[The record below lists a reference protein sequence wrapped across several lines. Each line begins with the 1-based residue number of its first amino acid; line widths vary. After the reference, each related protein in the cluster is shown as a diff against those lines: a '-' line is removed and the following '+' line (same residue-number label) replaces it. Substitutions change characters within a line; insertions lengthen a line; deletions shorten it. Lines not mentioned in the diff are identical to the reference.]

1 MGSLLARQCCITFP
15 SLECDAGSTGIT
27 IAKGQPHETLR
38 SLGRHLLQRALLMG
52 TYRALR
58 GLNARLQAL
67 FVITLVFRMGTLA
80 FPFYAAY
87 LIHQHAV
94 SAATAG
100 VLVGV
105 YGAGALCT
113 DLIIG
118 AVIKRFSANRVILGA
133 LLLNALLLLVIPSVD
148 NPLALLV
155 LSFLWGAC
163 YEAFTPAT
171 FSETVAHSTLETRK
185 VAFSCN
191 RLAINVGMAI
201 GPLLGSLVFLSHPN
215 AVFYINALLSLLA
228 FAACLYFARSNPE
241 AHGAP
246 VAGKGEGLPEA
257 APHERSRLL
266 VILLAAL
273 PVHVAYALPPTF
285 LSAYIINYTELPA
298 YYVGIIFF
306 INALL
311 VIVFEVPINL
321 RMAHLSSS
329 RALIAGFLLAGVGF
343 FLMGFGQVGALLML
357 ATVLWSLGEMIVF
370 PGITHYVSSIS
381 SRHTVDRNLGYYAA
395 GVNIGVMV
403 APSLAFML
411 VSQPSL
417 PSPWLLAGFVL
428 LLFAV
433 AVGVMKG
440 SAVLWNK
447 EA

>member
-1 MGSLLARQCCITFP
+1 M
-15 SLECDAGSTGIT
+15 
-27 IAKGQPHETLR
+27 
-38 SLGRHLLQRALLMG
+38 MG

-58 GLNARLQAL
+58 GLNGRLQSL
-67 FVITLVFRMGTLA
+67 FLITLVFRMGTMA

-94 SAATAG
+94 SAGTAG
-100 VLVGV
+100 LLVGV
-105 YGAGALCT
+105 YGAGALFV

-118 AVIKRFSANRVILGA
+118 AVIKRFSANRVILGS
-133 LLLNALLLLVIPSVD
+133 LLLNAVLLLIIPSVD
-148 NPLALLV
+148 NTAALFV

-171 FSETVAHSTLETRK
+171 FSETVTHSSSETRK

-191 RLAINVGMAI
+191 RLAINIGMAI
-201 GPLLGSLVFLSHPN
+201 GPLLGSLIFLSN
-215 AVFYINALLSLLA
+215 ADAVFYLNAALSLVS
-228 FAACLYFARSNPE
+228 FVACLRFGRAV
-241 AHGAP
+241 AVAP
-246 VAGKGEGLPEA
+246 VTTLAGKGNGLPES

-273 PVHVAYALPPTF
+273 PVHIAYALPPTF

-311 VIVFEVPINL
+311 VILFEVPINQ
-321 RMAHLSSS
+321 RMSHLSSS
-329 RALIAGFLLAGVGF
+329 RSLVAGFLVAGVGF
-343 FLMGFGQVGALLML
+343 FLMGFSHIGALLL
-357 ATVLWSLGEMIVF
+357 VATVLWSLGEMIVF

-381 SRHTVDRNLGYYAA
+381 SRHTVDRNLGYYSA
-395 GVNIGVMV
+395 GVNIGVMIT
-403 APSLAFML
+403 PSLAFML

-417 PSPWLLAGFVL
+417 PSPWLLAGTVL

-433 AVGVMKG
+433 AVGVMK
-440 SAVLWNK
+440 SSTLLWNK

>member
-1 MGSLLARQCCITFP
+1 
-15 SLECDAGSTGIT
+15 
-27 IAKGQPHETLR
+27 
-38 SLGRHLLQRALLMG
+38 MG
-52 TYRALR
+52 TLHALR

-67 FVITLVFRMGTLA
+67 FMITLVFRTGTLA

-87 LIHQHAV
+87 LIHQHAI
-94 SAATAG
+94 APGTAG
-100 VLVGV
+100 LLVGV

-118 AVIKRFSANRVILGA
+118 GVIKRFSANRVILGS
-133 LLLNALLLLVIPSVD
+133 LLLNAVLLLVIPSVD
-148 NPLALLV
+148 NTPALLL

-171 FSETVAHSTLETRK
+171 FSETVAHSSLETRK

-191 RLAINVGMAI
+191 RLAINIGMAI
-201 GPLLGSLVFLSHPN
+201 GPLLGSLIFLRN
-215 AVFYINALLSLLA
+215 ADAVFYINALLSLLA
-228 FAACLYFARSNPE
+228 FATCLRFARSLPVTP
-241 AHGAP
+241 GAA
-246 VAGKGEGLPEA
+246 VAGKDEGLPEQ

-329 RALIAGFLLAGVGF
+329 RSLIVGFLLAGSGF
-343 FLMGFGQVGALLML
+343 FLMGFGQVGALLLL

-381 SRHTVDRNLGYYAA
+381 SRDSVARNLGYYSA

-411 VSQPSL
+411 VSRPAL
-417 PSPWLLAGFVL
+417 PSPWLLAGCVL
-428 LLFAV
+428 LLFAI
-433 AVGVMKG
+433 AVGVMKR
-440 SAVLWNK
+440 SALLWN
-447 EA
+447 EQA

>member
-1 MGSLLARQCCITFP
+1 
-15 SLECDAGSTGIT
+15 
-27 IAKGQPHETLR
+27 
-38 SLGRHLLQRALLMG
+38 MG

-58 GLNARLQAL
+58 GLNTRLQSL
-67 FVITLVFRMGTLA
+67 FMITLVFRMGTMA

-100 VLVGV
+100 LLVGV
-105 YGAGALCT
+105 YGAGALFV

-118 AVIKRFSANRVILGA
+118 AVIKRLGANRVILGS
-133 LLLNALLLLVIPSVD
+133 LLLNALLLLIIPSVD
-148 NPLALLV
+148 NTAALFV

-171 FSETVAHSTLETRK
+171 FSETVTHSSSETRK

-191 RLAINVGMAI
+191 RLAINIGMAI
-201 GPLLGSLVFLSHPN
+201 GPLLGSLIFLSN
-215 AVFYINALLSLLA
+215 ADAVFYINAALSLVS
-228 FAACLYFARSNPE
+228 FAACLRFGRAVTVD
-241 AHGAP
+241 AAQAAP
-246 VAGKGEGLPEA
+246 LASKGNGLPET

-298 YYVGIIFF
+298 YYVGVIFF

-311 VIVFEVPINL
+311 VILFEVPINQ

-329 RALIAGFLLAGVGF
+329 RSLVAGFLVAGVGF
-343 FLMGFGQVGALLML
+343 FLMGFSHIGALLL
-357 ATVLWSLGEMIVF
+357 VATVLWSLGEMIVF

-381 SRHTVDRNLGYYAA
+381 SRHTVDRNLGYYSA
-395 GVNIGVMV
+395 GVNIGVMIT
-403 APSLAFML
+403 PSLAFML

-417 PSPWLLAGFVL
+417 PSPWLLAGTVL

-433 AVGVMKG
+433 AVGVMK
-440 SAVLWNK
+440 SSTLLWNK

>member
-1 MGSLLARQCCITFP
+1 
-15 SLECDAGSTGIT
+15 
-27 IAKGQPHETLR
+27 
-38 SLGRHLLQRALLMG
+38 MG
-52 TYRALR
+52 TLHALR

-67 FVITLVFRMGTLA
+67 FMITLVFRTGTLA

-87 LIHQHAV
+87 LIHQHAIAPG
-94 SAATAG
+94 AAG
-100 VLVGV
+100 LLVGV

-118 AVIKRFSANRVILGA
+118 GVIKRFSANRVILGS
-133 LLLNALLLLVIPSVD
+133 LLLNAALLLVIPSVD
-148 NPLALLV
+148 NTLALLL

-171 FSETVAHSTLETRK
+171 FSETVAHSSLETRK

-191 RLAINVGMAI
+191 RLAINIGMAI
-201 GPLLGSLVFLSHPN
+201 GPLLGSLIFLRN
-215 AVFYINALLSLLA
+215 ADAVFYINALLSLLA
-228 FAACLYFARSNPE
+228 FATCLRFARSLPVTP
-241 AHGAP
+241 GAA
-246 VAGKGEGLPEA
+246 VAGKDEGLPEQ

-329 RALIAGFLLAGVGF
+329 RSLIVGLLLAGSGF
-343 FLMGFGQVGALLML
+343 FLMGFGQVGALLLL

-381 SRHTVDRNLGYYAA
+381 SRDSVARNLGYYSA

-411 VSQPSL
+411 VSRPAL
-417 PSPWLLAGFVL
+417 PSPWLLAGCVL
-428 LLFAV
+428 LLFAI
-433 AVGVMKG
+433 AVGVMKR
-440 SAVLWNK
+440 SALLWN
-447 EA
+447 EQA

>member
-1 MGSLLARQCCITFP
+1 M
-15 SLECDAGSTGIT
+15 
-27 IAKGQPHETLR
+27 
-38 SLGRHLLQRALLMG
+38 MG

-58 GLNARLQAL
+58 GLNARLQLL
-67 FVITLVFRMGTLA
+67 FLITLVFRMGTMA

-94 SAATAG
+94 SAGTAG
-100 VLVGV
+100 LLVGV
-105 YGAGALCT
+105 YGAGALFV

-118 AVIKRFSANRVILGA
+118 GVIKRFSANRVILGS
-133 LLLNALLLLVIPSVD
+133 LLLNAVLLLIIPSVD
-148 NPLALLV
+148 NTVVLFV
-155 LSFLWGAC
+155 LSFLWGGC

-171 FSETVAHSTLETRK
+171 FSETVAHSSSESRK

-191 RLAINVGMAI
+191 RLAINIGMAI
-201 GPLLGSLVFLSHPN
+201 GPLLGSLIFLSN
-215 AVFYINALLSLLA
+215 ADAVFYLNAALSLVA
-228 FAACLYFARSNPE
+228 FIACLWFGRTVPVTQ
-241 AHGAP
+241 GAG
-246 VAGKGEGLPEA
+246 VASKGNGLPESA
-257 APHERSRLL
+257 MHERSRLL

-273 PVHVAYALPPTF
+273 PVHIAYALPPTF

-311 VIVFEVPINL
+311 VILFEVPINQ
-321 RMAHLSSS
+321 RMSHLSSS
-329 RALIAGFLLAGVGF
+329 RSLVASFLMAGVGF
-343 FLMGFGQVGALLML
+343 FLMGFSHIGALLL
-357 ATVLWSLGEMIVF
+357 AATVLWSLGEMVVF

-381 SRHTVDRNLGYYAA
+381 SRHTVDRNLGYYSA
-395 GVNIGVMV
+395 GVNIGVMIT
-403 APSLAFML
+403 PPLAFML
-411 VSQPSL
+411 MSQPSL
-417 PSPWLLAGFVL
+417 PSPWLLAGTVL

>member
-1 MGSLLARQCCITFP
+1 
-15 SLECDAGSTGIT
+15 
-27 IAKGQPHETLR
+27 
-38 SLGRHLLQRALLMG
+38 MG
-52 TYRALR
+52 TLHALR

-67 FVITLVFRMGTLA
+67 FMITLVFRTGTLA

-87 LIHQHAV
+87 LTHQHAI
-94 SAATAG
+94 APGTAG
-100 VLVGV
+100 LLVGV

-118 AVIKRFSANRVILGA
+118 GVIKRFSANRVILGS
-133 LLLNALLLLVIPSVD
+133 LLLNAALLLVIPSVD
-148 NPLALLV
+148 NTPALLL

-171 FSETVAHSTLETRK
+171 FSETVAHSSLETRK

-191 RLAINVGMAI
+191 RLAINIGMAI
-201 GPLLGSLVFLSHPN
+201 GPLLGSLIFLRN
-215 AVFYINALLSLLA
+215 ADAVFYINALLSLLA
-228 FAACLYFARSNPE
+228 FATCLRFARSLPVTP
-241 AHGAP
+241 GAA
-246 VAGKGEGLPEA
+246 VAGKDEGLPEQ

-329 RALIAGFLLAGVGF
+329 RSLIVGFLLAGSGF
-343 FLMGFGQVGALLML
+343 FLMGFGQVGALLLL

-381 SRHTVDRNLGYYAA
+381 SRDSVARNLGYYSA

-411 VSQPSL
+411 VSRPAL
-417 PSPWLLAGFVL
+417 PSPWLLAGCVL
-428 LLFAV
+428 LLFAI
-433 AVGVMKG
+433 AVGVMKR
-440 SAVLWNK
+440 SALLWN
-447 EA
+447 EQA

>member
-1 MGSLLARQCCITFP
+1 
-15 SLECDAGSTGIT
+15 
-27 IAKGQPHETLR
+27 
-38 SLGRHLLQRALLMG
+38 MG

-58 GLNARLQAL
+58 GLNGRLQSL
-67 FVITLVFRMGTLA
+67 FLITLVFRMGTMA

-94 SAATAG
+94 SAGTAG
-100 VLVGV
+100 LLVGV
-105 YGAGALCT
+105 YGAGALFV

-118 AVIKRFSANRVILGA
+118 AVIKRFSANRVILGS
-133 LLLNALLLLVIPSVD
+133 LLLNAVLLLIIPSVD
-148 NPLALLV
+148 NTAALFV

-171 FSETVAHSTLETRK
+171 FSETVTHSSSETRK

-191 RLAINVGMAI
+191 RLAINIGMAI
-201 GPLLGSLVFLSHPN
+201 GPLLGSLIFLSN
-215 AVFYINALLSLLA
+215 ADAVFYLNAALSLVS
-228 FAACLYFARSNPE
+228 FVACLRFGRAVPV
-241 AHGAP
+241 AP
-246 VAGKGEGLPEA
+246 VTTLAGKGNGLPES

-273 PVHVAYALPPTF
+273 PVHIAYALPPTF

-311 VIVFEVPINL
+311 VILFEVPINQ
-321 RMAHLSSS
+321 RMSHLSSS
-329 RALIAGFLLAGVGF
+329 RSLVAGFLVAGVGF
-343 FLMGFGQVGALLML
+343 FLMGFSHIGALLL
-357 ATVLWSLGEMIVF
+357 VATVLWSLGEMIVF

-381 SRHTVDRNLGYYAA
+381 SRHTVDRNLGYYSA
-395 GVNIGVMV
+395 GVNIGVMIT
-403 APSLAFML
+403 PSLAFML

-417 PSPWLLAGFVL
+417 PSPWLLAGTVL

-433 AVGVMKG
+433 AVGVMK
-440 SAVLWNK
+440 SSTLLWNK

>member
-1 MGSLLARQCCITFP
+1 
-15 SLECDAGSTGIT
+15 
-27 IAKGQPHETLR
+27 
-38 SLGRHLLQRALLMG
+38 MG

-58 GLNARLQAL
+58 GLNARLQSL
-67 FVITLVFRMGTLA
+67 FMITLVFRMGTMA

-94 SAATAG
+94 SAGTAG
-100 VLVGV
+100 LLVGV
-105 YGAGALCT
+105 YGAGALFV

-118 AVIKRFSANRVILGA
+118 AVIKRLGANRVILGS
-133 LLLNALLLLVIPSVD
+133 LLLNALLLLIIPSVD
-148 NPLALLV
+148 NTAALFV

-171 FSETVAHSTLETRK
+171 FSETVTHSSSETRK

-191 RLAINVGMAI
+191 RLAINIGMAI
-201 GPLLGSLVFLSHPN
+201 GPLLGSLIFLSN
-215 AVFYINALLSLLA
+215 ADAVFYINAALSLVS
-228 FAACLYFARSNPE
+228 FAACLRFGRAVTV
-241 AHGAP
+241 GAAQAAP
-246 VAGKGEGLPEA
+246 LASKGNGLPET

-285 LSAYIINYTELPA
+285 LSAYIITYTELPA

-311 VIVFEVPINL
+311 VILFEVPINQ

-329 RALIAGFLLAGVGF
+329 RSLVAGFLLAGVGF
-343 FLMGFGQVGALLML
+343 FLMGFSHVGAMLLV

-381 SRHTVDRNLGYYAA
+381 SRHTVDRNLGYYSA
-395 GVNIGVMV
+395 GVNIGVMIT
-403 APSLAFML
+403 PSLAFML
-411 VSQPSL
+411 VAQPSL
-417 PSPWLLAGFVL
+417 PSPWLLSGTVL

-433 AVGVMKG
+433 AVGVMK
-440 SAVLWNK
+440 SSTLLWNK

>member
-1 MGSLLARQCCITFP
+1 
-15 SLECDAGSTGIT
+15 
-27 IAKGQPHETLR
+27 
-38 SLGRHLLQRALLMG
+38 MG

-58 GLNARLQAL
+58 GLNTRLQSL
-67 FVITLVFRMGTLA
+67 FMITLVFRMGTMA

-94 SAATAG
+94 SAGTAG
-100 VLVGV
+100 LLVGV
-105 YGAGALCT
+105 YGAGALFV

-118 AVIKRFSANRVILGA
+118 TVIKRLGANRVILGS
-133 LLLNALLLLVIPSVD
+133 LLLNALLLLIIPSVD
-148 NPLALLV
+148 NTAALFV

-171 FSETVAHSTLETRK
+171 FSETVSHSSSETRK

-191 RLAINVGMAI
+191 RLAINIGMAI
-201 GPLLGSLVFLSHPN
+201 GPLLGSLIFLSN
-215 AVFYINALLSLLA
+215 ADAVFYINAALSLVS
-228 FAACLYFARSNPE
+228 FAACLRFGRAVTVD
-241 AHGAP
+241 AAQAAP
-246 VAGKGEGLPEA
+246 LASKGNGLPET

-298 YYVGIIFF
+298 YYVGVIFF

-311 VIVFEVPINL
+311 VILFEVPINQ

-329 RALIAGFLLAGVGF
+329 RSLVAGFLVAGVGF
-343 FLMGFGQVGALLML
+343 FLMGFSHIGALLL
-357 ATVLWSLGEMIVF
+357 VATVLWSLGEMIVF

-381 SRHTVDRNLGYYAA
+381 SRHTVDRNLGYYSA
-395 GVNIGVMV
+395 GVNIGVMIT
-403 APSLAFML
+403 PSLAFML

-417 PSPWLLAGFVL
+417 PSPWLLAGTVL

-433 AVGVMKG
+433 AVGVMK
-440 SAVLWNK
+440 SSTLLWNK

>member
-1 MGSLLARQCCITFP
+1 M
-15 SLECDAGSTGIT
+15 
-27 IAKGQPHETLR
+27 
-38 SLGRHLLQRALLMG
+38 MG

-58 GLNARLQAL
+58 GLNARLQLL
-67 FVITLVFRMGTLA
+67 FLITLVFRMGTMA

-94 SAATAG
+94 SAGTAG
-100 VLVGV
+100 LLVGV
-105 YGAGALCT
+105 YGAGALFV

-118 AVIKRFSANRVILGA
+118 GVIKRFSANRVILGS
-133 LLLNALLLLVIPSVD
+133 LLLNAVLLLIIPSVD
-148 NPLALLV
+148 NTVVLFV
-155 LSFLWGAC
+155 LSFLWGGC

-171 FSETVAHSTLETRK
+171 FSETVAHSSSESRK

-191 RLAINVGMAI
+191 RLAINIGMAI
-201 GPLLGSLVFLSHPN
+201 GPLLGSLIFLSN
-215 AVFYINALLSLLA
+215 ADAVFYLNAALSLVA
-228 FAACLYFARSNPE
+228 FIACLWFGRTVPVTQ
-241 AHGAP
+241 GAG
-246 VAGKGEGLPEA
+246 VASKGNGLPESA
-257 APHERSRLL
+257 LHERSRLL

-273 PVHVAYALPPTF
+273 PVHIAYALPPTF

-311 VIVFEVPINL
+311 VILFEVPINQ
-321 RMAHLSSS
+321 RMSHLSSS
-329 RALIAGFLLAGVGF
+329 RSLVAGFLMAGVGF
-343 FLMGFGQVGALLML
+343 FLMGFSHIGALLL
-357 ATVLWSLGEMIVF
+357 AATVLWSLGEMVVF

-381 SRHTVDRNLGYYAA
+381 SRHTVDRNLGYYSA
-395 GVNIGVMV
+395 GVNIGVMIT
-403 APSLAFML
+403 PPLAFML
-411 VSQPSL
+411 MSQPSL
-417 PSPWLLAGFVL
+417 PSPWLLAGTVL

>member
-1 MGSLLARQCCITFP
+1 
-15 SLECDAGSTGIT
+15 
-27 IAKGQPHETLR
+27 
-38 SLGRHLLQRALLMG
+38 MG
-52 TYRALR
+52 TLHALR

-67 FVITLVFRMGTLA
+67 FMITLVFRTGTLA

-87 LIHQHAV
+87 LIHQHAIAPG
-94 SAATAG
+94 AAG
-100 VLVGV
+100 LLVGV

-118 AVIKRFSANRVILGA
+118 GVIKRFSANRVILGS
-133 LLLNALLLLVIPSVD
+133 LLLNAALLLVIPSVD
-148 NPLALLV
+148 NTLALLL

-171 FSETVAHSTLETRK
+171 FSETVAHSSLETRK

-191 RLAINVGMAI
+191 RLAINIGMAI
-201 GPLLGSLVFLSHPN
+201 GPLLGSLIFLRN
-215 AVFYINALLSLLA
+215 ADAVFYINALLSLLA
-228 FAACLYFARSNPE
+228 FATCLRFARSLPVTP
-241 AHGAP
+241 GAA
-246 VAGKGEGLPEA
+246 VAGKDEGLPEQ

-329 RALIAGFLLAGVGF
+329 RSLIVGFLLAGSGF
-343 FLMGFGQVGALLML
+343 FLMGFGQVGALLLL

-381 SRHTVDRNLGYYAA
+381 SRDSVARNLGYYSA

-411 VSQPSL
+411 VSRPAL
-417 PSPWLLAGFVL
+417 PSPWLLAGCVL
-428 LLFAV
+428 LLFAI
-433 AVGVMKG
+433 AVGVMKR
-440 SAVLWNK
+440 SALLWN
-447 EA
+447 EQA

>member
-1 MGSLLARQCCITFP
+1 M
-15 SLECDAGSTGIT
+15 
-27 IAKGQPHETLR
+27 
-38 SLGRHLLQRALLMG
+38 MG

-58 GLNARLQAL
+58 GLNGRLQSL
-67 FVITLVFRMGTLA
+67 FLITLVFRMGTMA

-94 SAATAG
+94 SAGTAG
-100 VLVGV
+100 LLVGV
-105 YGAGALCT
+105 YGVGALFV

-118 AVIKRFSANRVILGA
+118 AVIKRFSANRVILGS
-133 LLLNALLLLVIPSVD
+133 LLLNAVLLLIIPSVD
-148 NPLALLV
+148 NTAALFV

-171 FSETVAHSTLETRK
+171 FSETVTHSSSETRK

-191 RLAINVGMAI
+191 RLAINIGMAI
-201 GPLLGSLVFLSHPN
+201 GPLLGSLIFLSN
-215 AVFYINALLSLLA
+215 ADAVFYLNAALSLVS
-228 FAACLYFARSNPE
+228 FVACLRFGRAVPV
-241 AHGAP
+241 AP
-246 VAGKGEGLPEA
+246 VTTLAGKGNGLPES

-273 PVHVAYALPPTF
+273 PVHIAYALPPTF

-311 VIVFEVPINL
+311 VILFEVPINQ
-321 RMAHLSSS
+321 RMSHLSSS
-329 RALIAGFLLAGVGF
+329 RSLVAGFLVAGVGF
-343 FLMGFGQVGALLML
+343 FLMGFSHIGALLL
-357 ATVLWSLGEMIVF
+357 VATVLWSLGEMIVF

-381 SRHTVDRNLGYYAA
+381 SRHTVDRNLGYYSA
-395 GVNIGVMV
+395 GVNIGVMIT
-403 APSLAFML
+403 PSLAFML

-417 PSPWLLAGFVL
+417 PSPWLLAGTVL

-433 AVGVMKG
+433 AVGVMK
-440 SAVLWNK
+440 SSTLLWNK

>member
-1 MGSLLARQCCITFP
+1 M
-15 SLECDAGSTGIT
+15 
-27 IAKGQPHETLR
+27 
-38 SLGRHLLQRALLMG
+38 MG

-58 GLNARLQAL
+58 GLNGRLQSL
-67 FVITLVFRMGTLA
+67 FLITLVFRMGTMA

-94 SAATAG
+94 SAGTAG
-100 VLVGV
+100 LLVGV
-105 YGAGALCT
+105 YGAGALFV

-118 AVIKRFSANRVILGA
+118 AVIKRFSANRVILGS
-133 LLLNALLLLVIPSVD
+133 LLLNAVLLLIIPSVD
-148 NPLALLV
+148 NTAALFV

-171 FSETVAHSTLETRK
+171 FSETVTHSSSETRK

-191 RLAINVGMAI
+191 RLAINIGMAI
-201 GPLLGSLVFLSHPN
+201 GPLLGSLIFLSN
-215 AVFYINALLSLLA
+215 ADAVFYLNAALSLVS
-228 FAACLYFARSNPE
+228 FVACLRFGRAVPV
-241 AHGAP
+241 AP
-246 VAGKGEGLPEA
+246 VTTLAGKGNGLPES

-273 PVHVAYALPPTF
+273 PVHIAYALPPTF

-311 VIVFEVPINL
+311 VILFEVPINQ
-321 RMAHLSSS
+321 RMSHLSSS
-329 RALIAGFLLAGVGF
+329 RSLVAGFLVAGVGF
-343 FLMGFGQVGALLML
+343 FLMGFSHIGALLL
-357 ATVLWSLGEMIVF
+357 VATVLWSLGEMIVF

-381 SRHTVDRNLGYYAA
+381 SRHTVDRNLGYYSA
-395 GVNIGVMV
+395 GVNIGVMIT
-403 APSLAFML
+403 PSLAFML

-417 PSPWLLAGFVL
+417 PSPWLLAGTVL

-433 AVGVMKG
+433 AVGVMK
-440 SAVLWNK
+440 SSTLLWNK
-447 EA
+447 EG

>member
-1 MGSLLARQCCITFP
+1 M
-15 SLECDAGSTGIT
+15 
-27 IAKGQPHETLR
+27 
-38 SLGRHLLQRALLMG
+38 MG

-58 GLNARLQAL
+58 GLNGRLQSL
-67 FVITLVFRMGTLA
+67 FLITLVFRMGTMA

-94 SAATAG
+94 SAGTAG
-100 VLVGV
+100 LLVGV
-105 YGAGALCT
+105 YGAGALFV

-118 AVIKRFSANRVILGA
+118 AVIKRFSANRVILGS
-133 LLLNALLLLVIPSVD
+133 LLLNAVLLLIIPSVD
-148 NPLALLV
+148 NTAALFV

-171 FSETVAHSTLETRK
+171 FSETVTHSSSETRK

-191 RLAINVGMAI
+191 RLAINIGMAI
-201 GPLLGSLVFLSHPN
+201 GPLLGSLIFLSN
-215 AVFYINALLSLLA
+215 ADAVFYLNAALSLVS
-228 FAACLYFARSNPE
+228 FVACLRFRRAVPV
-241 AHGAP
+241 AP
-246 VAGKGEGLPEA
+246 VTTLVGKGNGLPES

-273 PVHVAYALPPTF
+273 PVHIAYALPPTF

-311 VIVFEVPINL
+311 VILFEVPINQ
-321 RMAHLSSS
+321 RMSHLSSS
-329 RALIAGFLLAGVGF
+329 RSLVAGFLVAGVGF
-343 FLMGFGQVGALLML
+343 FLMGFSHIGALLL
-357 ATVLWSLGEMIVF
+357 VATVLWSLGEMIVF

-381 SRHTVDRNLGYYAA
+381 SRHTVDRNLGYYSA
-395 GVNIGVMV
+395 GVNIGVMIT
-403 APSLAFML
+403 PSLAFML

-417 PSPWLLAGFVL
+417 PSPWLLAGTVL

-433 AVGVMKG
+433 AVGVMK
-440 SAVLWNK
+440 SSTLLWNK

>member
-1 MGSLLARQCCITFP
+1 M
-15 SLECDAGSTGIT
+15 
-27 IAKGQPHETLR
+27 
-38 SLGRHLLQRALLMG
+38 MG

-58 GLNARLQAL
+58 GLNGRLQSL
-67 FVITLVFRMGTLA
+67 FLITLVFRMGTMA

-94 SAATAG
+94 SAGTAG
-100 VLVGV
+100 LLVGG
-105 YGAGALCT
+105 YGAGALFV

-118 AVIKRFSANRVILGA
+118 AVIKRFSANRVILGS
-133 LLLNALLLLVIPSVD
+133 LLLNAVLLLIIPSVD
-148 NPLALLV
+148 NTAALFV

-171 FSETVAHSTLETRK
+171 FSETVTHSSSETRK

-191 RLAINVGMAI
+191 RLAINIGMAI
-201 GPLLGSLVFLSHPN
+201 GPLLGSLIFLSN
-215 AVFYINALLSLLA
+215 ADAVFYLNAALSLVS
-228 FAACLYFARSNPE
+228 FVACLRFGRAVPV
-241 AHGAP
+241 AP
-246 VAGKGEGLPEA
+246 VATLAGKGNGLPES

-273 PVHVAYALPPTF
+273 PVHIAYALPPTF

-311 VIVFEVPINL
+311 VILFEVPINQ
-321 RMAHLSSS
+321 RMSHLSSS
-329 RALIAGFLLAGVGF
+329 RSLVAGFLVAGVGF
-343 FLMGFGQVGALLML
+343 FLMGFSHIGALLL
-357 ATVLWSLGEMIVF
+357 VATVLWSLGEMIVF

-381 SRHTVDRNLGYYAA
+381 SRHTVDRNLGYYSA
-395 GVNIGVMV
+395 GVNIGVMIT
-403 APSLAFML
+403 PSLAFML

-417 PSPWLLAGFVL
+417 PSPWLLAGTVL

-433 AVGVMKG
+433 AVGVMK
-440 SAVLWNK
+440 SSTLLWNK

>member
-1 MGSLLARQCCITFP
+1 M
-15 SLECDAGSTGIT
+15 
-27 IAKGQPHETLR
+27 
-38 SLGRHLLQRALLMG
+38 MG

-58 GLNARLQAL
+58 GLNARLQLL
-67 FVITLVFRMGTLA
+67 FLITLVFRMGTMA

-94 SAATAG
+94 SAGTAG
-100 VLVGV
+100 LLVGV
-105 YGAGALCT
+105 YGAGALFV

-118 AVIKRFSANRVILGA
+118 GVIKRFSANRVILGS
-133 LLLNALLLLVIPSVD
+133 LLLNAVLLLIIPSVD
-148 NPLALLV
+148 NTVVLFV
-155 LSFLWGAC
+155 LSFLWGGC

-171 FSETVAHSTLETRK
+171 FSETVAHSSSESRK

-191 RLAINVGMAI
+191 RLAINIGMAI
-201 GPLLGSLVFLSHPN
+201 GPLLGSLIFLSN
-215 AVFYINALLSLLA
+215 ADAVFYLNAALSLVA
-228 FAACLYFARSNPE
+228 FIACLWFGRTVPVTQ
-241 AHGAP
+241 GAG
-246 VAGKGEGLPEA
+246 VASKGNGLPESA
-257 APHERSRLL
+257 MHERSRLL

-273 PVHVAYALPPTF
+273 PVHIAYALPPTF

-311 VIVFEVPINL
+311 VILFEVPINQ
-321 RMAHLSSS
+321 RMSHLSSS
-329 RALIAGFLLAGVGF
+329 RSLVAGFLMAGVGF
-343 FLMGFGQVGALLML
+343 FLMGFSHIGALLL
-357 ATVLWSLGEMIVF
+357 AATMLWSLGEMVVF

-381 SRHTVDRNLGYYAA
+381 SRHTVDRNLGYYSA
-395 GVNIGVMV
+395 GVNIGVMIT
-403 APSLAFML
+403 PPLAFML
-411 VSQPSL
+411 MSQPSL
-417 PSPWLLAGFVL
+417 PSPWLLAGTVL

>member
-1 MGSLLARQCCITFP
+1 
-15 SLECDAGSTGIT
+15 
-27 IAKGQPHETLR
+27 
-38 SLGRHLLQRALLMG
+38 MG
-52 TYRALR
+52 TLHALR

-67 FVITLVFRMGTLA
+67 FMITLVFRTGTLA

-87 LIHQHAV
+87 LTHQHAI
-94 SAATAG
+94 APGTAG
-100 VLVGV
+100 LLVGV

-118 AVIKRFSANRVILGA
+118 GVIKRFSANRVILGS
-133 LLLNALLLLVIPSVD
+133 LLLNAALLLVIPSVD
-148 NPLALLV
+148 NTLALLL

-171 FSETVAHSTLETRK
+171 FSETVAHSSLETRK

-191 RLAINVGMAI
+191 RLAINIGMAI
-201 GPLLGSLVFLSHPN
+201 GPLLGSLIFLRN
-215 AVFYINALLSLLA
+215 ADAVFYINALLSLLA
-228 FAACLYFARSNPE
+228 FATCLRFARSLPVTP
-241 AHGAP
+241 GAA
-246 VAGKGEGLPEA
+246 VAGKDEGLPEQ

-329 RALIAGFLLAGVGF
+329 RSLIVGFLLAGSGF
-343 FLMGFGQVGALLML
+343 FLMGFGQIGALLLL

-381 SRHTVDRNLGYYAA
+381 SRDSVARNLGYYSA

-411 VSQPSL
+411 VSRPAL
-417 PSPWLLAGFVL
+417 PSPWLLAGCVL
-428 LLFAV
+428 LLFAI
-433 AVGVMKG
+433 AVGVMKR
-440 SAVLWNK
+440 SALLWN
-447 EA
+447 EQA

>member
-1 MGSLLARQCCITFP
+1 
-15 SLECDAGSTGIT
+15 
-27 IAKGQPHETLR
+27 
-38 SLGRHLLQRALLMG
+38 MG

-58 GLNARLQAL
+58 GLNARLQSL
-67 FVITLVFRMGTLA
+67 FMITLVFRMGTMA

-94 SAATAG
+94 SAGTAG
-100 VLVGV
+100 LLVGV
-105 YGAGALCT
+105 YGAGALFV

-118 AVIKRFSANRVILGA
+118 AVIKRLGANRVILGS
-133 LLLNALLLLVIPSVD
+133 LLLNALLLLIIPSVD
-148 NPLALLV
+148 NTAALFV

-171 FSETVAHSTLETRK
+171 FSETVTHSSSETRK

-191 RLAINVGMAI
+191 RLAINIGMAI
-201 GPLLGSLVFLSHPN
+201 GPLLGSLIFLSN
-215 AVFYINALLSLLA
+215 ADAVFYINAALSLVS
-228 FAACLYFARSNPE
+228 FAACLRFGRAVTV
-241 AHGAP
+241 GAVQAAP
-246 VAGKGEGLPEA
+246 LASKGNGLPET

-285 LSAYIINYTELPA
+285 LSAYIITYTELPA

-311 VIVFEVPINL
+311 VILFEVPINQ

-329 RALIAGFLLAGVGF
+329 RSLVAGFLLAGVGF
-343 FLMGFGQVGALLML
+343 FLMGFSHVGAMLLV

-381 SRHTVDRNLGYYAA
+381 SRHTVDRNLGYYSA
-395 GVNIGVMV
+395 GVNIGVMIT
-403 APSLAFML
+403 PSLAFML
-411 VSQPSL
+411 VAQPSL
-417 PSPWLLAGFVL
+417 PSPWLLSGTVL

-433 AVGVMKG
+433 AVGVMK
-440 SAVLWNK
+440 SSTLLWNK

>member
-1 MGSLLARQCCITFP
+1 M
-15 SLECDAGSTGIT
+15 
-27 IAKGQPHETLR
+27 
-38 SLGRHLLQRALLMG
+38 MG

-58 GLNARLQAL
+58 GLNGRLQSL
-67 FVITLVFRMGTLA
+67 FLITLVFRMGTMA

-94 SAATAG
+94 SAGTAG
-100 VLVGV
+100 LLVGV
-105 YGAGALCT
+105 YGAGALFV

-118 AVIKRFSANRVILGA
+118 AVIKRFSANRVILGS
-133 LLLNALLLLVIPSVD
+133 LLLNAVLLLIIPSVE
-148 NPLALLV
+148 NTAALFV

-171 FSETVAHSTLETRK
+171 FSETVTHSSSETRK

-191 RLAINVGMAI
+191 RLAINIGMAI
-201 GPLLGSLVFLSHPN
+201 GPLLGSLIFLSN
-215 AVFYINALLSLLA
+215 ADAVFYLNAALSLVS
-228 FAACLYFARSNPE
+228 FVACLRFGRAVPV
-241 AHGAP
+241 AP
-246 VAGKGEGLPEA
+246 VTTLAGKGNGLPER

-273 PVHVAYALPPTF
+273 PVHIAYALPPTF

-311 VIVFEVPINL
+311 VILFEVPINQ
-321 RMAHLSSS
+321 RMSHLSSS
-329 RALIAGFLLAGVGF
+329 RSLVAGFLVAGVGF
-343 FLMGFGQVGALLML
+343 FLMGFSHIGALLL
-357 ATVLWSLGEMIVF
+357 VATVLWSLGEMIVF

-381 SRHTVDRNLGYYAA
+381 SRHTVDRNLGYYSA
-395 GVNIGVMV
+395 GVNIGVMIT
-403 APSLAFML
+403 PSLAFML

-417 PSPWLLAGFVL
+417 PSPWLLAGTVL

-433 AVGVMKG
+433 AVGVMK
-440 SAVLWNK
+440 SSTLLWNK

>member
-1 MGSLLARQCCITFP
+1 
-15 SLECDAGSTGIT
+15 
-27 IAKGQPHETLR
+27 
-38 SLGRHLLQRALLMG
+38 MG

-58 GLNARLQAL
+58 GLNARLQSL
-67 FVITLVFRMGTLA
+67 FMITLVFRMGTMA

-94 SAATAG
+94 SAGTAG
-100 VLVGV
+100 LLVGV
-105 YGAGALCT
+105 YGAGALFV

-118 AVIKRFSANRVILGA
+118 AVIKRLGANRVILGS
-133 LLLNALLLLVIPSVD
+133 LLLNALLLLIIPSVD
-148 NPLALLV
+148 NAAALFV

-171 FSETVAHSTLETRK
+171 FSETVTHSSSETRK

-191 RLAINVGMAI
+191 RLAINIGMAI
-201 GPLLGSLVFLSHPN
+201 GPLLGSLIFLSN
-215 AVFYINALLSLLA
+215 ADAVFYINAALSLVS
-228 FAACLYFARSNPE
+228 FAACLRFGRAVTV
-241 AHGAP
+241 GAAQAAP
-246 VAGKGEGLPEA
+246 LASKGNGLPET

-285 LSAYIINYTELPA
+285 LSAYIITYTELPA

-311 VIVFEVPINL
+311 VILFEVPINQ

-329 RALIAGFLLAGVGF
+329 RSLVAGFLLAGVGF
-343 FLMGFGQVGALLML
+343 FLMGFSHVGAMLLV

-381 SRHTVDRNLGYYAA
+381 SRHTVDRNLGYYSA
-395 GVNIGVMV
+395 GVNIGVMIT
-403 APSLAFML
+403 PSLAFML
-411 VSQPSL
+411 VAQPSL
-417 PSPWLLAGFVL
+417 PSPWLLSGTVL

-433 AVGVMKG
+433 AVGVMK
-440 SAVLWNK
+440 SSTLLWNK

>member
-1 MGSLLARQCCITFP
+1 M
-15 SLECDAGSTGIT
+15 
-27 IAKGQPHETLR
+27 
-38 SLGRHLLQRALLMG
+38 MG

-58 GLNARLQAL
+58 GLNGRLQSL
-67 FVITLVFRMGTLA
+67 FLITLVFRMGTMA

-94 SAATAG
+94 SAGTAG
-100 VLVGV
+100 LLVGV
-105 YGAGALCT
+105 YGAGALFV

-118 AVIKRFSANRVILGA
+118 AVIKRFSANRVILGS
-133 LLLNALLLLVIPSVD
+133 LLLNAVLLLIIPSVD
-148 NPLALLV
+148 NTAALFV

-171 FSETVAHSTLETRK
+171 FSETVTHSSSETRK

-191 RLAINVGMAI
+191 RLAINIGMAI
-201 GPLLGSLVFLSHPN
+201 GPLLGSLIFLSN
-215 AVFYINALLSLLA
+215 ADAVFYLNAALSLVS
-228 FAACLYFARSNPE
+228 FVACLRFGRAVPV
-241 AHGAP
+241 AP
-246 VAGKGEGLPEA
+246 VTTLAGKGNGLPES

-273 PVHVAYALPPTF
+273 PVHIAYALPPTF

-311 VIVFEVPINL
+311 VILFEVPINQ
-321 RMAHLSSS
+321 RMSHLSSS
-329 RALIAGFLLAGVGF
+329 RSLVAGFLVAGVGF
-343 FLMGFGQVGALLML
+343 FLMGFSHVGALLL
-357 ATVLWSLGEMIVF
+357 VATVLWSLGEMIVF

-381 SRHTVDRNLGYYAA
+381 SRHTVDRNLGYYSA
-395 GVNIGVMV
+395 GVNIGVMIT
-403 APSLAFML
+403 PSLAFML

-417 PSPWLLAGFVL
+417 PSPWLLAGTVL

-433 AVGVMKG
+433 AVGVMK
-440 SAVLWNK
+440 SSTLLWNK

>member
-1 MGSLLARQCCITFP
+1 M
-15 SLECDAGSTGIT
+15 
-27 IAKGQPHETLR
+27 
-38 SLGRHLLQRALLMG
+38 MG

-58 GLNARLQAL
+58 GLNGRLQSL
-67 FVITLVFRMGTLA
+67 FLITLVFRMGTMA

-94 SAATAG
+94 SAGTAG
-100 VLVGV
+100 LLVGV
-105 YGAGALCT
+105 YGAGALFV

-118 AVIKRFSANRVILGA
+118 AVIKRFSANRVILGS
-133 LLLNALLLLVIPSVD
+133 LLLNAVLLLIIPSVD
-148 NPLALLV
+148 NTAALFV

-171 FSETVAHSTLETRK
+171 FSETVTHSSSETRK

-191 RLAINVGMAI
+191 RLAINIGMAI
-201 GPLLGSLVFLSHPN
+201 GPLLGSLIFLSN
-215 AVFYINALLSLLA
+215 ADAVFYLNAALSLVS
-228 FAACLYFARSNPE
+228 FVACLRFGRAVPV
-241 AHGAP
+241 AP
-246 VAGKGEGLPEA
+246 VTTLAGKGNGLPES

-273 PVHVAYALPPTF
+273 PVHIAYALPPTF

-311 VIVFEVPINL
+311 VILFEVPINQ
-321 RMAHLSSS
+321 RMSHLSSS
-329 RALIAGFLLAGVGF
+329 RSLVAGFLVAGVGF
-343 FLMGFGQVGALLML
+343 FLMGFSHIGALLL
-357 ATVLWSLGEMIVF
+357 VATVLWSLGEMIVF

-381 SRHTVDRNLGYYAA
+381 SRHTVDRNLGYYSA
-395 GVNIGVMV
+395 GVNIGVMIT
-403 APSLAFML
+403 PSLAFML

-417 PSPWLLAGFVL
+417 PSPWLLAGTVL

-433 AVGVMKG
+433 AVGVMK
-440 SAVLWNK
+440 SSTLLWNK

>member
-1 MGSLLARQCCITFP
+1 M
-15 SLECDAGSTGIT
+15 
-27 IAKGQPHETLR
+27 
-38 SLGRHLLQRALLMG
+38 MG

-58 GLNARLQAL
+58 GLNGRLQSL
-67 FVITLVFRMGTLA
+67 FLITLVFRMGTMA

-94 SAATAG
+94 SAGTAG
-100 VLVGV
+100 LLVGV
-105 YGAGALCT
+105 YGAGALFV

-118 AVIKRFSANRVILGA
+118 AVIKRFSANRVILGS
-133 LLLNALLLLVIPSVD
+133 LLLNAVLLLIIPSVD
-148 NPLALLV
+148 NTAALFV

-171 FSETVAHSTLETRK
+171 FSETVTHSSSEARK

-191 RLAINVGMAI
+191 RLAINIGMAI
-201 GPLLGSLVFLSHPN
+201 GPLLGSLIFLSN
-215 AVFYINALLSLLA
+215 ADAVFYLNAALSLVS
-228 FAACLYFARSNPE
+228 FVACLRFGRAVPV
-241 AHGAP
+241 AP
-246 VAGKGEGLPEA
+246 VTTLAGKGNGLPES

-273 PVHVAYALPPTF
+273 PVHIAYALPPTF

-311 VIVFEVPINL
+311 VILFEVPINQ
-321 RMAHLSSS
+321 RMSHLSSS
-329 RALIAGFLLAGVGF
+329 RSLVAGFLVAGVGF
-343 FLMGFGQVGALLML
+343 FLMGFSHIGALLL
-357 ATVLWSLGEMIVF
+357 VATVLWSLGEMIVF

-381 SRHTVDRNLGYYAA
+381 SRHTVDRNLGYYSA
-395 GVNIGVMV
+395 GVNIGVMIT
-403 APSLAFML
+403 PSLAFML

-417 PSPWLLAGFVL
+417 PSPWLLAGTVL

-433 AVGVMKG
+433 AVGVMK
-440 SAVLWNK
+440 SSTLLWNK

>member
-1 MGSLLARQCCITFP
+1 M
-15 SLECDAGSTGIT
+15 
-27 IAKGQPHETLR
+27 
-38 SLGRHLLQRALLMG
+38 MG

-58 GLNARLQAL
+58 GLNGRLQSL
-67 FVITLVFRMGTLA
+67 FLITLVFRMGTMA

-94 SAATAG
+94 SAGTAG
-100 VLVGV
+100 LLVGV
-105 YGAGALCT
+105 YGAGALFV

-118 AVIKRFSANRVILGA
+118 AVIKRFSANRVILGS
-133 LLLNALLLLVIPSVD
+133 LLLNAVLLLIIPSVD
-148 NPLALLV
+148 NTAALFV

-171 FSETVAHSTLETRK
+171 FSETVTHSSSETRK

-191 RLAINVGMAI
+191 RLAINIGMAI
-201 GPLLGSLVFLSHPN
+201 GPLLGSLIFLSN
-215 AVFYINALLSLLA
+215 ADAVFYLNAALSLVS
-228 FAACLYFARSNPE
+228 FVACLRFGRAVPV
-241 AHGAP
+241 AP
-246 VAGKGEGLPEA
+246 VTMLAGKGNGLPER

-273 PVHVAYALPPTF
+273 PVHIAYALPPTF

-311 VIVFEVPINL
+311 VILFEVPINQ
-321 RMAHLSSS
+321 RMSHLSSS
-329 RALIAGFLLAGVGF
+329 RSLVAGFLVAGVGF
-343 FLMGFGQVGALLML
+343 FLMGFSHIGALLL
-357 ATVLWSLGEMIVF
+357 VATVLWSLGEMIVF

-381 SRHTVDRNLGYYAA
+381 SRHTVDRNLGYYSA
-395 GVNIGVMV
+395 GVNIGVMIT
-403 APSLAFML
+403 PSLAFML

-417 PSPWLLAGFVL
+417 PSPWLLAGTVL

-433 AVGVMKG
+433 AVGVMK
-440 SAVLWNK
+440 SSTLLWNK

>member
-1 MGSLLARQCCITFP
+1 
-15 SLECDAGSTGIT
+15 
-27 IAKGQPHETLR
+27 
-38 SLGRHLLQRALLMG
+38 MG

-58 GLNARLQAL
+58 GLNGRLQSL
-67 FVITLVFRMGTLA
+67 FLITLVFRMGTMA

-100 VLVGV
+100 LLVGV
-105 YGAGALCT
+105 YGAGALFV

-118 AVIKRFSANRVILGA
+118 AVIKRFSANRVILGS
-133 LLLNALLLLVIPSVD
+133 LLLNAVLLLVIPSVD
-148 NPLALLV
+148 NMAALFV

-171 FSETVAHSTLETRK
+171 FSETVTHSNSETRK

-191 RLAINVGMAI
+191 RLAINIGMAI
-201 GPLLGSLVFLSHPN
+201 GPLLGSLMFLRN
-215 AVFYINALLSLLA
+215 ADAVFYLNAALSLVS
-228 FAACLYFARSNPE
+228 FAACLRFGRAV
-241 AHGAP
+241 P
-246 VAGKGEGLPEA
+246 VEPAAALAGKGNGLPES

-285 LSAYIINYTELPA
+285 LSAYIINYTQLPA

-311 VIVFEVPINL
+311 VILFEVPINQ
-321 RMAHLSSS
+321 RMSHLSSS
-329 RALIAGFLLAGVGF
+329 RSLVAGFLVAGVGF
-343 FLMGFGQVGALLML
+343 FLMGFSHVGALLL
-357 ATVLWSLGEMIVF
+357 VATVLWSLGEMIVF

-381 SRHTVDRNLGYYAA
+381 SRHTVDRNLGYYSA
-395 GVNIGVMV
+395 GVNIGVMIT
-403 APSLAFML
+403 PSLAFML

-417 PSPWLLAGFVL
+417 PSPWLLAGTVL

-440 SAVLWNK
+440 STLLWNK

>member
-1 MGSLLARQCCITFP
+1 M
-15 SLECDAGSTGIT
+15 
-27 IAKGQPHETLR
+27 
-38 SLGRHLLQRALLMG
+38 MG

-58 GLNARLQAL
+58 GLNGRLQSL
-67 FVITLVFRMGTLA
+67 FLITLVFRMGTMA

-94 SAATAG
+94 SAGTAG
-100 VLVGV
+100 LLVGV
-105 YGAGALCT
+105 YGAGALFV

-118 AVIKRFSANRVILGA
+118 AVIKRFSANRVILGS
-133 LLLNALLLLVIPSVD
+133 LLLNAVLLLIIPSVD
-148 NPLALLV
+148 NTAALFV

-171 FSETVAHSTLETRK
+171 FSETVTHSSSETRK

-191 RLAINVGMAI
+191 RLAINIGMAI
-201 GPLLGSLVFLSHPN
+201 GPLLGSLIFLSN
-215 AVFYINALLSLLA
+215 ADAVFYLNAALSLVS
-228 FAACLYFARSNPE
+228 FVACLRFGRAVPV
-241 AHGAP
+241 AP
-246 VAGKGEGLPEA
+246 VTTLAGKGNGLPES

-273 PVHVAYALPPTF
+273 PVHIAYALPPTF

-311 VIVFEVPINL
+311 VILFEVPINQ
-321 RMAHLSSS
+321 RMSHLSSS
-329 RALIAGFLLAGVGF
+329 RSLVAGFLVAGVGF
-343 FLMGFGQVGALLML
+343 FLMGFSHIGALLL
-357 ATVLWSLGEMIVF
+357 VATVLWSLGEMIVF

-381 SRHTVDRNLGYYAA
+381 SRHTVDRNLGYYSA
-395 GVNIGVMV
+395 GVNIGVMIT
-403 APSLAFML
+403 PSLAFML

-417 PSPWLLAGFVL
+417 PSPWLLAGTVL

-433 AVGVMKG
+433 VVGVMK
-440 SAVLWNK
+440 SSTLLWNK

>member
-1 MGSLLARQCCITFP
+1 
-15 SLECDAGSTGIT
+15 
-27 IAKGQPHETLR
+27 
-38 SLGRHLLQRALLMG
+38 MG

-58 GLNARLQAL
+58 GLNARLQLL
-67 FVITLVFRMGTLA
+67 FLITLVFRMGTMA

-94 SAATAG
+94 SAGTAG
-100 VLVGV
+100 LLVGV
-105 YGAGALCT
+105 YGAGALFV

-118 AVIKRFSANRVILGA
+118 GVIKRFSANRVILGS
-133 LLLNALLLLVIPSVD
+133 LLLNAVLLLIIPSVD
-148 NPLALLV
+148 NTVVLFV
-155 LSFLWGAC
+155 LSFLWGGC

-171 FSETVAHSTLETRK
+171 FSETVAHSSSESRK

-191 RLAINVGMAI
+191 RLAINIGMAI
-201 GPLLGSLVFLSHPN
+201 GPLLGSLIFLSN
-215 AVFYINALLSLLA
+215 ADAVFYLNAALSLVA
-228 FAACLYFARSNPE
+228 FIACLWFGRTVPVTQ
-241 AHGAP
+241 GAG
-246 VAGKGEGLPEA
+246 VASKGNGLPESA
-257 APHERSRLL
+257 MHERSRLL

-273 PVHVAYALPPTF
+273 PVHIAYALPPTF

-311 VIVFEVPINL
+311 VILFEVPINQ
-321 RMAHLSSS
+321 RMSHLSSS
-329 RALIAGFLLAGVGF
+329 RSLVAGFLMAGVGF
-343 FLMGFGQVGALLML
+343 FLMGFSHIGALLL
-357 ATVLWSLGEMIVF
+357 AATVLWSLGEMVVF

-381 SRHTVDRNLGYYAA
+381 SRHTVDRNLGYYSA
-395 GVNIGVMV
+395 GVNIGVMIT
-403 APSLAFML
+403 PPLAFML
-411 VSQPSL
+411 MSQPSL
-417 PSPWLLAGFVL
+417 PSPWLLAGTVL

>member
-1 MGSLLARQCCITFP
+1 M
-15 SLECDAGSTGIT
+15 
-27 IAKGQPHETLR
+27 
-38 SLGRHLLQRALLMG
+38 MG

-58 GLNARLQAL
+58 GLNARLQLL
-67 FVITLVFRMGTLA
+67 FLITLVFRMGTMA

-94 SAATAG
+94 SAGTAG
-100 VLVGV
+100 LLVGV
-105 YGAGALCT
+105 YGAGALFV

-118 AVIKRFSANRVILGA
+118 GVIKRFSANRVILGS
-133 LLLNALLLLVIPSVD
+133 LLLNAVLLLIIPSVD
-148 NPLALLV
+148 NTVVLFV
-155 LSFLWGAC
+155 LSFLWGGC

-171 FSETVAHSTLETRK
+171 FSETVAHSSSESRK

-191 RLAINVGMAI
+191 RLAINIGMAI
-201 GPLLGSLVFLSHPN
+201 GPLLGSLIFLSN
-215 AVFYINALLSLLA
+215 ADAVIYLNAALSLVA
-228 FAACLYFARSNPE
+228 FIACLWFGRTVPVTQ
-241 AHGAP
+241 GAG
-246 VAGKGEGLPEA
+246 VASKGNGLPESA
-257 APHERSRLL
+257 MHERSRLL

-273 PVHVAYALPPTF
+273 PVHIAYALPPTF

-311 VIVFEVPINL
+311 VILFEVPINQ
-321 RMAHLSSS
+321 RMSHLSSS
-329 RALIAGFLLAGVGF
+329 RSLVAGFLMAGVGF
-343 FLMGFGQVGALLML
+343 FLMGFSHIGALLL
-357 ATVLWSLGEMIVF
+357 AATVLWSLGEMVVF

-381 SRHTVDRNLGYYAA
+381 SRHTVDRNLGYYSA
-395 GVNIGVMV
+395 GVNIGVMIT
-403 APSLAFML
+403 PPLAFML
-411 VSQPSL
+411 MSQPSL
-417 PSPWLLAGFVL
+417 PSPWLLAGTVL

>member
-1 MGSLLARQCCITFP
+1 M
-15 SLECDAGSTGIT
+15 
-27 IAKGQPHETLR
+27 
-38 SLGRHLLQRALLMG
+38 MG

-58 GLNARLQAL
+58 GLNGRLQSL
-67 FVITLVFRMGTLA
+67 FLITLVFRMGTMA

-94 SAATAG
+94 SAGTAG
-100 VLVGV
+100 LLVGV
-105 YGAGALCT
+105 YGAGALFV

-118 AVIKRFSANRVILGA
+118 AVIKRFSANRVILGS
-133 LLLNALLLLVIPSVD
+133 LLLNAVLLLIIPSVD
-148 NPLALLV
+148 NTAALFV

-171 FSETVAHSTLETRK
+171 FSETVTHSSSETRK

-191 RLAINVGMAI
+191 RLAINIGMAI
-201 GPLLGSLVFLSHPN
+201 GPLLGSLIFLSN
-215 AVFYINALLSLLA
+215 ADAVFYLNAALSLVS
-228 FAACLYFARSNPE
+228 FVACLRFGSAVPV
-241 AHGAP
+241 AP
-246 VAGKGEGLPEA
+246 VTTLAGKGNGLPES

-273 PVHVAYALPPTF
+273 PVHIAYALPPTF

-311 VIVFEVPINL
+311 VILFEVPINQ
-321 RMAHLSSS
+321 RMSHLSSS
-329 RALIAGFLLAGVGF
+329 RSLVAGFLVAGVGF
-343 FLMGFGQVGALLML
+343 FLMGFSHIGALLL
-357 ATVLWSLGEMIVF
+357 VATVLWSLGEMIVF

-381 SRHTVDRNLGYYAA
+381 SRHTVDRNLGYYSA
-395 GVNIGVMV
+395 GVNIGVMIT
-403 APSLAFML
+403 PSLAFML

-417 PSPWLLAGFVL
+417 PSPWLLAGTVL

-433 AVGVMKG
+433 AVGVMK
-440 SAVLWNK
+440 SSTLLWNK

>member
-1 MGSLLARQCCITFP
+1 
-15 SLECDAGSTGIT
+15 
-27 IAKGQPHETLR
+27 
-38 SLGRHLLQRALLMG
+38 MG
-52 TYRALR
+52 TLHALR

-67 FVITLVFRMGTLA
+67 FMITLVFRTGTLA

-87 LIHQHAV
+87 LIHQHAI
-94 SAATAG
+94 APGTAG
-100 VLVGV
+100 LLVGV

-118 AVIKRFSANRVILGA
+118 GVIKRFSANRVILGS
-133 LLLNALLLLVIPSVD
+133 LLLNAALLLVIPSVD
-148 NPLALLV
+148 NTPVLLL
-155 LSFLWGAC
+155 LSCLWGAC

-171 FSETVAHSTLETRK
+171 FSETVAHSSLETRK

-191 RLAINVGMAI
+191 RLAINIGMAI
-201 GPLLGSLVFLSHPN
+201 GPLLGSLIFLRN
-215 AVFYINALLSLLA
+215 ADAVFYINALLSLLA
-228 FAACLYFARSNPE
+228 FATCLRFARSLPVTP
-241 AHGAP
+241 GAA
-246 VAGKGEGLPEA
+246 VAGKDEGLPEQ

-329 RALIAGFLLAGVGF
+329 RSLIVGFLLAGSGF
-343 FLMGFGQVGALLML
+343 FLMGFGQVGALLLL

-381 SRHTVDRNLGYYAA
+381 SRDSVARNLGYYSA

-411 VSQPSL
+411 VSRPAL
-417 PSPWLLAGFVL
+417 PSPWLLAGCVL
-428 LLFAV
+428 LLFAI
-433 AVGVMKG
+433 AVGVMKR
-440 SAVLWNK
+440 SALLWN
-447 EA
+447 EQA

>member
-1 MGSLLARQCCITFP
+1 M
-15 SLECDAGSTGIT
+15 
-27 IAKGQPHETLR
+27 
-38 SLGRHLLQRALLMG
+38 MG

-58 GLNARLQAL
+58 GLNGRLQSL
-67 FVITLVFRMGTLA
+67 FLITLVFRMGTMA

-94 SAATAG
+94 SAGTAG
-100 VLVGV
+100 LLVGV
-105 YGAGALCT
+105 YGAGALFV

-118 AVIKRFSANRVILGA
+118 AVIKRFSANRVILGS
-133 LLLNALLLLVIPSVD
+133 LLLNAVLLLIIPSVD
-148 NPLALLV
+148 NTAALFV

-171 FSETVAHSTLETRK
+171 FSETVTHSSSETRK

-191 RLAINVGMAI
+191 RLAINIGMAI
-201 GPLLGSLVFLSHPN
+201 GPLLGSLIFLSN
-215 AVFYINALLSLLA
+215 ADAVFYLNAALSLVS
-228 FAACLYFARSNPE
+228 FVACLRFGRAVPV
-241 AHGAP
+241 AP
-246 VAGKGEGLPEA
+246 VTTLAGKGNGLPES

-273 PVHVAYALPPTF
+273 PVHIAYALPPTF
-285 LSAYIINYTELPA
+285 LSAYIINYTDLPA

-311 VIVFEVPINL
+311 VILFEVPINQ
-321 RMAHLSSS
+321 RMSHLSSS
-329 RALIAGFLLAGVGF
+329 RSLVAGFLVAGVGF
-343 FLMGFGQVGALLML
+343 FLMGFSHIGALLL
-357 ATVLWSLGEMIVF
+357 VATVLWSLGEMIVF

-381 SRHTVDRNLGYYAA
+381 SRHTVDRNLGYYSA
-395 GVNIGVMV
+395 GVNIGVMIT
-403 APSLAFML
+403 PSLAFML

-417 PSPWLLAGFVL
+417 PSPWLLAGTVL

-433 AVGVMKG
+433 AVGVMK
-440 SAVLWNK
+440 SSTLLWNK

>member
-1 MGSLLARQCCITFP
+1 
-15 SLECDAGSTGIT
+15 
-27 IAKGQPHETLR
+27 
-38 SLGRHLLQRALLMG
+38 MG

-67 FVITLVFRMGTLA
+67 FLITLVFRMGTMA

-94 SAATAG
+94 SAGTAG
-100 VLVGV
+100 LLVGV
-105 YGAGALCT
+105 YGAGALFV

-118 AVIKRFSANRVILGA
+118 AVIKRFTANRVILGS
-133 LLLNALLLLVIPSVD
+133 LLLNALLLMVIPSVD
-148 NPLALLV
+148 NTAALFV
-155 LSFLWGAC
+155 LSFVWGAC

-171 FSETVAHSTLETRK
+171 FSETVTHSSNETRK

-191 RLAINVGMAI
+191 RLAINIGMAI
-201 GPLLGSLVFLSHPN
+201 GPLLGSLIFLSN
-215 AVFYINALLSLLA
+215 ADAVFYLNAALSLVA
-228 FAACLYFARSNPE
+228 FGACLRFGRAV
-241 AHGAP
+241 P
-246 VAGKGEGLPEA
+246 VTPQAAVVGKGNGLPES
-257 APHERSRLL
+257 APHERSRLW

-273 PVHVAYALPPTF
+273 PVHIAYALPPTF

-311 VIVFEVPINL
+311 VILFEVPINQ
-321 RMAHLSSS
+321 RMSHLSSS
-329 RALIAGFLLAGVGF
+329 RSLVAGFLLAGVGF
-343 FLMGFGQVGALLML
+343 FLMGFSHIGALLL
-357 ATVLWSLGEMIVF
+357 VATVLWSLGEMIVF

-381 SRHTVDRNLGYYAA
+381 SRHTVDRNLGYYSA
-395 GVNIGVMV
+395 GVNIGVMIT
-403 APSLAFML
+403 PSLAFML

-417 PSPWLLAGFVL
+417 PSPWLLAGSVL

-433 AVGVMKG
+433 AVGVMK
-440 SAVLWNK
+440 SSTLLWNK

>member
-1 MGSLLARQCCITFP
+1 
-15 SLECDAGSTGIT
+15 
-27 IAKGQPHETLR
+27 
-38 SLGRHLLQRALLMG
+38 MG
-52 TYRALR
+52 TLHALR

-67 FVITLVFRMGTLA
+67 FMITLVFRTGTLA

-87 LIHQHAV
+87 LIHQHAI
-94 SAATAG
+94 APGTAG
-100 VLVGV
+100 LLVGV

-118 AVIKRFSANRVILGA
+118 GVIKRFSANRVILGS
-133 LLLNALLLLVIPSVD
+133 LLLNAALLLVIPSVD
-148 NPLALLV
+148 NTPVLLL

-171 FSETVAHSTLETRK
+171 FSETVAHSSLETRK

-191 RLAINVGMAI
+191 RLAINIGMAI
-201 GPLLGSLVFLSHPN
+201 GPLLGSLIFLRN
-215 AVFYINALLSLLA
+215 ADAVFYINALLSLLA
-228 FAACLYFARSNPE
+228 FATCLRFARSLPVTP
-241 AHGAP
+241 GAA
-246 VAGKGEGLPEA
+246 VAGKDEGLPEQ

-329 RALIAGFLLAGVGF
+329 RSLIVGFLLAGSGF
-343 FLMGFGQVGALLML
+343 FLMGFGQIGALLLL

-381 SRHTVDRNLGYYAA
+381 SRDSVARNLGYYSA

-411 VSQPSL
+411 VSRPAL
-417 PSPWLLAGFVL
+417 PSPWLLAGCVL
-428 LLFAV
+428 LLFAI
-433 AVGVMKG
+433 AVGVMKR
-440 SAVLWNK
+440 SALLWN
-447 EA
+447 EQA